1 MNVRNLVTDSVTL
14 LQVIYQENKQMQGN
28 TAQLSENWK
37 TRATLGC
44 F

>member
-1 MNVRNLVTDSVTL
+1 M
-14 LQVIYQENKQMQGN
+14 QVIYQENKQMQGN